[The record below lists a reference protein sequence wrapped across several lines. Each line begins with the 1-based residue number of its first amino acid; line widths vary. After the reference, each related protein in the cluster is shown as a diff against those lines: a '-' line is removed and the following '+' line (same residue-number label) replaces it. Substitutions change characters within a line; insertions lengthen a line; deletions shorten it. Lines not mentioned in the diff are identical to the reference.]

1 MSVTAIDPVPLA
13 SGDPL
18 GVGADFALPSL
29 EEVGADRPPAAGEGG
44 FGALLADALEK
55 LAGLQ
60 EEAAIQSQALAT
72 GRADDVTSV
81 VMAVE
86 RASLALQ
93 LAVQVRN
100 RAVEAYQDIFRM
112 PL

>member
-1 MSVTAIDPVPLA
+1 MSVTAIDPIPLA
-13 SGDPL
+13 GGDAL

-29 EEVGADRPPAAGEGG
+29 DEVGADAPPAARDGG
-44 FGALLADALEK
+44 FGGILADALQK

-60 EEAAIQSQALAT
+60 EEAAAQSQALAT

-112 PL
+112 QI